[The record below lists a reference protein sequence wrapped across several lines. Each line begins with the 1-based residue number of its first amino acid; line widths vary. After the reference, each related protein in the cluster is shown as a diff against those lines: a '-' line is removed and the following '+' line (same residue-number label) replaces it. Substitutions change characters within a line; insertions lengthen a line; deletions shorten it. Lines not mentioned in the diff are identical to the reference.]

1 MQYRG
6 QFWPISH
13 NNILELNDS
22 SRRPTRRG
30 SLILYYKRGFWGYI
44 SVVSYSLHCI
54 EAILCGAG
62 KAESICHTESIAQKK
77 AHQRSKSC
85 RVTCPRISQHSQHT
99 YNPNHEGPKKFLPH
113 A

>member
-1 MQYRG
+1 M
-6 QFWPISH
+6 SH
-13 NNILELNDS
+13 NNILELNGS
-22 SRRPTRRG
+22 SIRPTRRG
-30 SLILYYKRGFWGYI
+30 LLILYHKRGFWGYI
-44 SVVSYSLHCI
+44 SVVSHSLHCI

-62 KAESICHTESIAQKK
+62 KAESICHQLGNTESIAQKK

-85 RVTCPRISQHSQHT
+85 RVTWPCISQHSQQT